1 MGELRAKV
9 SELDLPEGVAEV
21 LAGEGITELYP
32 PQAKA
37 VSYALAGKN
46 LMLAIPTASGKSL
59 VAYLAALKHVL
70 ERGGKVLYIV
80 PLRALASEKYDDLKR
95 FEKLGVKVD
104 MSSGDLDSPD
114 PQLDNFD
121 IIVATSEKADSL
133 LRHQS
138 NWLSHITLVI
148 ADEVHL
154 IHDPGRGPTLEI
166 TLTKFRKFNPDLQII
181 ALSATIK
188 NSKEVADW
196 LNAEH
201 ISSTWRP
208 TPLKEG
214 VYLDGVVNFTDNTK
228 RKVPPGKDPVW
239 ALVKD
244 SIVEGGQCL
253 IFVNT
258 RKSTEALATKFA
270 PFMKEVMA
278 EKQLEGDEKIIE
290 DQGEPT
296 SIGKRLSACVRKGI
310 AFHNAGLSNEQRRF
324 VESNFKK
331 GNIKCIVATPTL
343 AAGINLPARRVIIR
357 DVDRFEDGGKVA
369 IPVLEIKQMCG
380 RAGRPRYDPY
390 GEAILLAKDEE
401 GMRFLM
407 DNYLLNDSEDI
418 YSKLGSEPVLR
429 AHVLATF
436 ATGTASSR
444 DSLMDFMNSTFFAH
458 QTTMVGLEQA
468 SDNVLEFL
476 EKEGMLRT
484 EEKRVQTTFFGRR
497 VSDLYIDPLTAVKL
511 RDALKEFKPHSSYFG
526 LLHAIC
532 SSPDMMTMY
541 LKRSDY
547 EWVEQL
553 LLAREEDMLIKP
565 PEDLDEYEFY
575 LAELKTACV
584 LDDWVQEMEE
594 DDLLTKYGIGPGDLR
609 SKVDVGEW
617 LIYSMRE
624 LANIF
629 NKDAYPMLTE
639 LMVRIR
645 YGVKPELLDLVRLR
659 GVGRARAR
667 SLFNHGI
674 RTIDQLRE
682 VDIVRL
688 ARIPKIGDAMAKN
701 LKEQVTTGKLAKRS
715 DRPGEEAAAKEVVQ
729 ELKKEEPKS
738 AQQRSLFDF

>member
-1 MGELRAKV
+1 MGELGLKV

-21 LAGEGITELYP
+21 LKEDGITELYP

-37 VSYALAGKN
+37 ISYALAGKN

-201 ISSTWRP
+201 VSSTWRP

-214 VYLDGVVNFTDNTK
+214 VYLDGVVNFIDNTK
-228 RKVPPGKDPVW
+228 RKIPTGKDPVW

-244 SIVEGGQCL
+244 SILEGGQCL

-258 RKSTEALATKFA
+258 RKSTETLATKFA
-270 PFMKEVMA
+270 PLMKEVMA

-357 DVDRFEDGGKVA
+357 DVDRYEGGGKVA

-429 AHVLATF
+429 AHILATF

-476 EKEGMLRT
+476 EKEGMLKT
-484 EEKRVQTTFFGRR
+484 EDKRVQPTFFGRR

-594 DDLLTKYGIGPGDLR
+594 DELLTKYGVGPGDLR

-639 LMVRIR
+639 LMTRIR

-667 SLFNHGI
+667 SMYNHGVKNV
-674 RTIDQLRE
+674 DQLRE

-688 ARIPKIGDAMAKN
+688 ARIPKIGDAMAKS
-701 LKEQVTTGKLAKRS
+701 LKEQVTSGKLAKRS
-715 DRPGEEAAAKEVVQ
+715 DRREEETAKEVVQ
-729 ELKKEEPKS
+729 EIRKEETKS

>member
-1 MGELRAKV
+1 MKV
-9 SELDLPEGVAEV
+9 SELDLPEGVAKV
-21 LAGEGITELYP
+21 LEEDGIVELYP

-37 VSYALAGKN
+37 APLALDGKN

-59 VAYLAALKHVL
+59 IAYLAALKHVL

-80 PLRALASEKYDDLKR
+80 PLRALASEKYDDLKK
-95 FEKLGVKVD
+95 FEKLGLKVE

-114 PQLDNFD
+114 PQLDKFD
-121 IIVATSEKADSL
+121 IVVATSEKADSL
-133 LRHQS
+133 LRHQGH
-138 NWLSHITLVI
+138 WLNHISLVV

-154 IHDPGRGPTLEI
+154 LHDPGRGPTLEV
-166 TLTKFRKFNPDLQII
+166 TLAKFRKFNPDLQII

-201 ISSTWRP
+201 VASTWRP

-214 VYLDGVVNFTDNTK
+214 VLLDGTVHFTDNT
-228 RKVPPGKDPVW
+228 RREIPGDKDAIF
-239 ALVKD
+239 ALIKD
-244 SIVEGGQCL
+244 SILEGGQCL
-253 IFVNT
+253 VFVNT
-258 RKSTEALATKFA
+258 RKSTETLATRYA
-270 PFMKEVMA
+270 PRMKEVMA
-278 EKQLEGDEKIIE
+278 ERSLEGEDRIAE

-296 SIGKRLSACVRKGI
+296 TVGKRLQSCVRKGI

-357 DVDRFEDGGKVA
+357 DVHRFENGGNVA

-401 GMRFLM
+401 ERRFLT
-407 DNYLLNDSEDI
+407 DNYLLNDSEEI

-429 AHVLATF
+429 SHVLATF

-458 QTTMVGLEQA
+458 QTTMAGLEDA
-468 SDNVLEFL
+468 ADNVLEFL
-476 EKEGMLRT
+476 EREGMVRT
-484 EEKRVQTTFFGRR
+484 EGDLIQATFFGRR

-511 RDALKEFKPHSSYFG
+511 RDALREFKPQSSYFG
-526 LLHAIC
+526 LLHAVC

-541 LKRSDY
+541 LRRADY
-547 EWVEQL
+547 EWVEQVL
-553 LLAREEDMLIKP
+553 LLRENDMLLKP
-565 PEDLDEYEFY
+565 PEDLDQYEFY
-575 LAELKTACV
+575 LAELKTACS

-594 DDLLTKYGIGPGDLR
+594 DELLKKYGMGPGDLR
-609 SKVDVGEW
+609 NKVDVGEW
-617 LIYSMRE
+617 LVYSMRE

-629 NKDAYPMLTE
+629 NKDAYPVLTE

-645 YGVKPELLDLVRLR
+645 YGVRHDLLDLVRLR

-667 SLFNHGI
+667 SLHNHGV
-674 RTIDQLRE
+674 RNVDQLRE
-682 VDIVRL
+682 VDLIRL
-688 ARIPKIGDAMAKN
+688 ARIPKIGDALAKN
-701 LKEQVTTGKLAKRS
+701 LKEQVTEGKLARKAEV
-715 DRPGEEAAAKEVVQ
+715 PGEQAAVEVRKEIKN
-729 ELKKEEPKS
+729 EGPKDCR
-738 AQQRSLFDF
+738 QRSLLDF